1 MTGTTTTDAKAD
13 QRRHRNAVLG
23 ALLVTLIWSSSWVMI
38 KFGLA
43 SLPPVGFAGLRY
55 GLASICLLPFA
66 LQKRNLN
73 AIKRLNGREWLWLVL
88 LGVLYYTVAQG
99 GQYIALAHLP
109 AVTVS
114 LMLSLTAVVVAV
126 LGILFLKEIPLW
138 TQWLGIG
145 LFLLGLVVYFYP
157 VAFTP
162 GGWLGLAYAL
172 AAMLS
177 TSLGSILGR
186 YINRSKTLPP
196 VVVTVISMSIGSIL
210 MLIWGGISEGIPSLS
225 GGEWAIVIW
234 MAVVNTAFAFSL
246 WNLTL
251 QTLTAMESSLIN
263 NTMLVQIAILAWI
276 FLGEK
281 IDLKMAVGLF
291 FVSAGVILVQLRKSV
306 PGNRLK
312 NNQDRS

>member
-1 MTGTTTTDAKAD
+1 
-13 QRRHRNAVLG
+13 
-23 ALLVTLIWSSSWVMI
+23 
-38 KFGLA
+38 
-43 SLPPVGFAGLRY
+43 
-55 GLASICLLPFA
+55 
-66 LQKRNLN
+66 
-73 AIKRLNGREWLWLVL
+73 
-88 LGVLYYTVAQG
+88 
-99 GQYIALAHLP
+99 
-109 AVTVS
+109 
-114 LMLSLTAVVVAV
+114 
-126 LGILFLKEIPLW
+126 
-138 TQWLGIG
+138 
-145 LFLLGLVVYFYP
+145 
-157 VAFTP
+157 
-162 GGWLGLAYAL
+162 
-172 AAMLS
+172 
-177 TSLGSILGR
+177 
-186 YINRSKTLPP
+186 